1 MRAGSI
7 FAPLPLSAV
16 ASATLCRGAIPNLQG
31 IHLCPVRFSKLS
43 LLIVFRRRCREN
55 SRFVS
60 SSSPSEHQRQR
71 KGCYS
76 PVNPHSHFPNNCSVL
91 RVLAALRLPE
101 ERSVR
106 LIHTSVAC
114 ARHRLRPGVAPQVQ
128 ALHAGA
134 ADLMHKMNTSAS
146 QTM

>member
-7 FAPLPLSAV
+7 FARLPLSAV
-16 ASATLCRGAIPNLQG
+16 ASATVCHGAIPNLQG
-31 IHLCPVRFSKLS
+31 IHLCPDRFSKLS
-43 LLIVFRRRCREN
+43 LLIVFRRHCREN
-55 SRFVS
+55 CRFIS
-60 SSSPSEHQRQR
+60 SSSLNEHRRQR

-76 PVNPHSHFPNNCSVL
+76 PANPRSHFPNNCSVL
-91 RVLAALRLPE
+91 RVLAALQLPE

-114 ARHRLRPGVAPQVQ
+114 AQHHLRPRVAPQVQ
-128 ALHAGA
+128 ALHFKL
-134 ADLMHKMNTSAS
+134 DLMHKMNISTS